1 MLNFWKKD
9 DPYITF
15 LKYTRGMMREGK
27 TPHFTETFAFVHD
40 LHPAVK
46 QDAFQNIFFQAMEP
60 VADQEGVAASYA
72 DRIKNKIL
80 YVLNMASYFHLLEY
94 EELREARLASRTAA
108 ILALFAIVIAGIAV
122 INQ

>member
-1 MLNFWKKD
+1 MLHLWKKD
-9 DPYITF
+9 DPYIIF
-15 LKYTRGMMREGK
+15 LKYARKMMREGK
-27 TPHFTETFAFVHD
+27 TPHFTEAFDYVHD
-40 LHPAVK
+40 VNLELK

-80 YVLNMASYFHLLEY
+80 YVLNMESYFHLLEH

-108 ILALFAIVIAGIAV
+108 ILALFAMVISGIAV